1 MGDNAKIRESITKQT
16 IAELISTYP
25 VVQDFFVNYNL
36 QNLQQDLTVAGA
48 LARIPPEQLQEFG
61 LDVFSLTEELVKFM
75 ATLIHNREE
84 RESVRTIT
92 IIGGRNKQGEAENVT
107 LTIAAGEVVSIVGP
121 TGSGKSCLLGDIEC
135 LAQGDTPTRRHILI
149 NGRSLTDEER
159 FDIGNKMVAQL
170 SQNMNF
176 VMDLNVAE
184 FLAMHAKSRLCEEA
198 GQVIQQC
205 FTCANELAGEKFT
218 LDTKVTQLSG
228 GQSRAL
234 MIADTAYMSS
244 SPIVLIDEIENAG
257 IDRKQAIGL
266 LTENEKIV
274 LISTHDP
281 LLALSADKR
290 IVIKNGGIHKIMKTS
305 AAEINSLR
313 DIEKLDAIMLA
324 IRQQLRYGERVSPLA
339 VNFNKLAPAEQG
351 PGSDQQEKECQQH
364 VGII

>member
-1 MGDNAKIRESITKQT
+1 MQNARIRAIVTNMT
-16 IAELISTYP
+16 IAEILVDYP

-36 QNLQQDLTVAGA
+36 QDLQKKFTVAQA
-48 LARIPPEQLQEFG
+48 LEEIPQEQLDEFG
-61 LDVFSLTEELVKFM
+61 LDGFSLTEELVKFM
-75 ATLIHNREE
+75 ATLVNNREE
-84 RESVRTIT
+84 KEKIHNIT

-121 TGSGKSCLLGDIEC
+121 TGSGKSRLLGDIEC
-135 LAQGDTPTRRHILI
+135 LAQCDTPTKRQILI
-149 NGRSLTDEER
+149 NDHALTDEER
-159 FDIGNKMVAQL
+159 FDMGNKMVAQL

-184 FLAMHAKSRLCEEA
+184 FLAMHAKSRLCESAE
-198 GQVIQQC
+198 QVIQQC
-205 FTCANELAGEKFT
+205 FVCANELAGEKFT
-218 LDTKVTQLSG
+218 MDTKVTQLSG

-257 IDRKQAIGL
+257 IDRKQAISL

-290 IVIKNGGIHKIMKTS
+290 IVIKNGGIHKIMETS
-305 AAEINSLR
+305 DEEIESLS
-313 DIEKLDAIMLA
+313 DIEKLDAVMLA
-324 IRQQLRYGERVSPLA
+324 VRQQLRHGERVSSL
-339 VNFNKLAPAEQG
+339 K
-351 PGSDQQEKECQQH
+351 SDLSDD
-364 VGII
+364 